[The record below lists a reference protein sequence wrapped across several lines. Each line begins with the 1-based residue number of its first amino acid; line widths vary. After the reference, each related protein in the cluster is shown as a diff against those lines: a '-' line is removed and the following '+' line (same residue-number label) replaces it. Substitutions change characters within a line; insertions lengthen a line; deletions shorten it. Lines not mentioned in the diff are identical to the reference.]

1 MKKLTVLALVTMT
14 VSLCACG
21 EGNALNEGSST
32 LQTEQASEEI
42 EASSET
48 REPATDDS
56 ATEESPAD
64 LGTEEPSTE
73 TKEQAPSV
81 SESEATAAYNDIIS
95 IYSTALSEQW
105 TGQNLWDHN
114 LNYMIADCYGEDPF
128 ENIGYAIKDIDGNG
142 TAELLIGTTA
152 KVTDE
157 FYGKMI
163 FDLYGLDG
171 NGGTVQIFTSGERDR
186 YYYAGSNLFANQGS
200 SGAADSIDTT
210 LSLSNGALSDLGY
223 ATEASSYQQLELL
236 QFEPK
241 QAAGDSGNDSSIQL
255 PILDEI
261 NQNKSVGTTGA
272 YMTAVQSAVKLLDWG
287 TTTGLDPQEIKD
299 ATVALLADKG
309 NDEQVAF
316 SEKLTAVDEAYQK
329 LIGEKADAMELLES
343 AGCADAAYPW
353 SDAPVE
359 SIEASLVTV
368 GLR

>member
-1 MKKLTVLALVTMT
+1 MKKLTVVALVTMAVT
-14 VSLCACG
+14 LCACG
-21 EGNALNEGSST
+21 EDNTLKEESSA
-32 LQTEQASEEI
+32 LQTEQASE
-42 EASSET
+42 AVGKSSET
-48 REPATDDS
+48 KEPATDL

-64 LGTEEPSTE
+64 LGTEESSTE
-73 TKEQAPSV
+73 TKEQEPAV
-81 SESEATAAYNDIIS
+81 SKSDAEDAYNEIIS
-95 IYSTALSEQW
+95 NYSTALSEQW
-105 TGQNLWDHN
+105 TGQNLWDHD
-114 LNYMIADCYGEDPF
+114 LNYMIADCYGDDPF

-142 TAELLIGTTA
+142 TAELLIGTTG
-152 KVTDE
+152 KITDE
-157 FYGKMI
+157 FFGKMI

-171 NGGTVQIFTSGERDR
+171 NGNTVQIFRSGERDR
-186 YYYAGSNLFANQGS
+186 YYYAGSNLFVNQGS

-223 ATEASSYQQLELL
+223 ATEASSYQQIELQ
-236 QFEPK
+236 QFERK
-241 QAAGDSGNDSSIQL
+241 QTDGDNGSDSSIQM

-261 NQNKSVGTTGA
+261 NQNTSVGTAGA

-299 ATVALLADKG
+299 ATVAWLSDKG

-316 SEKLTAVDEAYQK
+316 SEKLAAVDEAYQK

-343 AGCADAAYPW
+343 AGCGDAAYPW

-359 SIEASLVTV
+359 SIEAIMEMV

>member
-1 MKKLTVLALVTMT
+1 MKKLTVLALVAMV

-186 YYYAGSNLFANQGS
+186 YYYAGSGLFANQGS
-200 SGAADSIDTT
+200 SGAADSFDTT

-223 ATEASSYQQLELL
+223 ATEASAYQQLDLQ
-236 QFEPK
+236 QFERK
-241 QAAGDSGNDSSIQL
+241 QAAGDSGKDASIQL

-261 NQNKSVGTTGA
+261 NQNTSVGTTGA

-287 TTTGLDPQEIKD
+287 TTTGLDPQEIEE
-299 ATVALLADKG
+299 AAVAWLSDKG

-316 SEKLTAVDEAYQK
+316 SEKLMAVDEAYQK
-329 LIGEKADAMELLES
+329 LIGEKADALELLES

-359 SIEASLVTV
+359 SIEAIMETV

>member
-1 MKKLTVLALVTMT
+1 MKKLTVAALVTMAVT
-14 VSLCACG
+14 LCACG
-21 EGNALNEGSST
+21 EGNALTEESSA
-32 LQTEQASEEI
+32 LQTEQASEEVGT
-42 EASSET
+42 SSEKE
-48 REPATDDS
+48 EPATDI

-73 TKEQAPSV
+73 TKEPEPAV
-81 SESEATAAYNDIIS
+81 SESEAAAAYNEIIS
-95 IYSTALSEQW
+95 GYSTALSEQW
-105 TGQNLWDHN
+105 TGQKLWDQN

-157 FYGKMI
+157 FYGKMV

-171 NGGTVQIFTSGERDR
+171 NGGTVQIFTSGERNR
-186 YYYAGSNLFANQGS
+186 YYYAGSDLFANQGS
-200 SGAADSIDTT
+200 GGAAYSFDTT
-210 LSLSNGALSDLGY
+210 LRLSNGALSDLGY

-236 QFEPK
+236 QFERK

-261 NQNKSVGTTGA
+261 NQNTSVGTAGA

-287 TTTGLDPQEIKD
+287 TTTGLDPQEIKE
-299 ATVALLADKG
+299 ATVAWLADKG

-316 SEKLTAVDEAYQK
+316 SEKLAAVDEAYQK
-329 LIGEKADAMELLES
+329 LIGENAHAPELLES
-343 AGCADAAYPW
+343 AGCGDAAYPW

-359 SIEASLVTV
+359 SIEAIMEAV